1 MNQTASLFEKAQHYH
16 EIGQLK
22 QAEPLYLT
30 FLKDNPQHEEALFWL
45 ASLYTNLGRHQ
56 DAVDY
61 YYRALELNPDA
72 VETHTGLGMALNVLG
87 QPVDAETSFRKA
99 LALDSNIAE
108 LHYYLGSAL
117 FQQAKFLAAESEF
130 RRAIELKPGFLEAII
145 NLRETLTKRDMSE
158 EAQELEIQIAALQPK
173 PKTQN
178 AERASVKNV
187 GTRSSQ
193 GRAVTAGTYIKEGDK
208 LIFAKRYNQAAGVFQ
223 KAVQLDPN
231 SYLANNG
238 LASALMYMERSEE
251 SIPYF
256 ERTLAL
262 KPDYEPA
269 LVNLGNVLLG
279 FKEAKRS
286 EECHRKA
293 VALNHSP
300 VNLVNLAAA
309 LVLLRQYDE
318 AIALCREALTARSN
332 FGGAYL
338 NMSIVLME
346 LGRFEEAYEAA
357 QKAGQHS
364 PNEPEVYFLLNS
376 INQRR
381 RKEDE
386 SLAAMQK
393 MLRKDP
399 KNPRAHSEMGML
411 QLLLGNFEQGWP
423 DYNST
428 YVVSGSAQRRFKR
441 PEWKGEMR
449 PDATLLLH
457 IDQGVGDCI
466 QFMRYL
472 PGVKKRV
479 GRIIMEC
486 RENTLPFFEH
496 HPDIAQIVMH
506 REDGSL
512 PDDLYFD
519 LHITTTYL
527 PGLFW
532 NEMGHVT
539 ESVPYLH
546 AEAER
551 MKRWQAQFAD
561 DKGCKVGLVWAGNPD
576 YVNDHIRSTHLS
588 AFAPL
593 ADVEGVSLYS
603 LQKGPPAAEAA
614 SPPSGMKIVDL
625 AEELTDF
632 YETEAAIASLDLV
645 ISVDTSVAHLAGA
658 MNCPIWTLLPF
669 VYEWRWMRDRT
680 DTPWYPSMRL
690 FRQENYG
697 DWEGLL
703 QTAADALKA
712 HIGK

>member
-87 QPVDAETSFRKA
+87 QPTDAETSFRKA
-99 LALDSNIAE
+99 LALDPDLAE

-117 FQQAKFLAAESEF
+117 FQQAKFPDAEAEF
-130 RRAIELKPGFLEAII
+130 RRALELKPGFLEATL
-145 NLRETLTKRDMSE
+145 NLRETLVKSNKMD
-158 EAQELEIQIAALQPK
+158 EANALETQIAALQPK

-178 AERASVKNV
+178 AERASVKKV
-187 GTRSSQ
+187 GTKSSQ

-223 KAVQLDPN
+223 KAIQLDPG

-238 LASALMYMERSEE
+238 LATALMYMQRNEE
-251 SIPYF
+251 AVYYF
-256 ERTLAL
+256 ERAIVL

-269 LVNLGNVLLG
+269 LVNLGNILLN

-293 VALNHSP
+293 VALNRSS

-318 AIALCREALTARSN
+318 AIDLCKEAIALRSN

-338 NMSIVLME
+338 NMGIALMDV
-346 LGRFEEAYEAA
+346 GRFEEAQEAA
-357 QKAGQHS
+357 VLAGQHS
-364 PNEPEVYFLLNS
+364 PNESEVYFLLNS
-376 INQRR
+376 VNQRR
-381 RKEDE
+381 RREDE
-386 SLAAMQK
+386 SLAAVQK
-393 MLRKDP
+393 ALKKDP

-411 QLLLGNFEQGWP
+411 QLMLGNFEQGWP
-423 DYNST
+423 EYNYT
-428 YVVSGSAQRRFKR
+428 YVVSGSAMRRFKK

-449 PDATLLLH
+449 PDATLLMH

-486 RENTLPFFEH
+486 RENTLPFFAH
-496 HPDIAQIVMH
+496 HPDIAQVIMH
-506 REDGSL
+506 RDDGSL
-512 PDDLYFD
+512 PDDLAFD
-519 LHITTTYL
+519 MHLTTTYL
-527 PGLFW
+527 PGMFW
-532 NEMGHVT
+532 NEMGYAT
-539 ESVPYLH
+539 DSVPYLH

-551 MKRWQAQFAD
+551 VKRWKKRFAS
-561 DKGCKVGLVWAGNPD
+561 DKKFKVGLVWAGNPD

-588 AFAPL
+588 EFAPL
-593 ADVEGVSLYS
+593 AKVPGVSLYS

-614 SPPSGMKIVDL
+614 TPPSGMKIVDL
-625 AEELTDF
+625 ADELTDF
-632 YETEAAIASLDLV
+632 YETEAALAHLDLV

-658 MNCPIWTLLPF
+658 MNRPVWAMLPF
-669 VYEWRWMRDRT
+669 VYEWRWMRNRT

-690 FRQENYG
+690 FRQETYG
-697 DWEGLL
+697 DWESLL
-703 QTAADALKA
+703 QTTANALKS
-712 HIGK
+712 HLSK